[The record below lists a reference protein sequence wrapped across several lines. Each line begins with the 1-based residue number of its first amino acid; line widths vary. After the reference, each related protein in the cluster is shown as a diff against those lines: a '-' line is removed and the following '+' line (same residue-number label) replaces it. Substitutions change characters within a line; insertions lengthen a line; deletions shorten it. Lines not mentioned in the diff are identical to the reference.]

1 MVEVSSKDGAAGL
14 RTFFGIMQAWSVD
27 AGQSMTIL
35 GAPASTY
42 YKWKADPEKARLSR
56 DQFERLSYVFGIYK
70 ALQILLPDSVIA
82 DSWVNR
88 ENAAPLFSGH
98 RPIELMSHGL
108 VSDLY
113 RVREHLASQ
122 LN

>member
-1 MVEVSSKDGAAGL
+1 
-14 RTFFGIMQAWSVD
+14 
-27 AGQSMTIL
+27 MTIL

-42 YKWKADPEKARLSR
+42 YKWKNAPENARLSR

-70 ALQILLPDSVIA
+70 ALQILLPDPVIA

-88 ENAAPLFSGH
+88 SNTAPLFSGH
-98 RPIELMSHGL
+98 RPIELMSRGL
-108 VSDLY
+108 ASDLY

-122 LN
+122 LH

>member
-1 MVEVSSKDGAAGL
+1 MRV
-14 RTFFGIMQAWSVD
+14 WSV
-27 AGQSMTIL
+27 GSRRSYKIL

-42 YKWKADPEKARLSR
+42 YKWKNDPEKARLSR

-70 ALQILLPDSVIA
+70 SLQIHLPDTVIA
-82 DSWVNR
+82 DFWVNR
-88 ENAAPLFSGH
+88 ANTAPLFSGH
-98 RPIELMSHGL
+98 RPIDLMARGL
-108 VSDLY
+108 VSDLF

>member
-1 MVEVSSKDGAAGL
+1 
-14 RTFFGIMQAWSVD
+14 
-27 AGQSMTIL
+27 MTIL

-42 YKWKADPEKARLSR
+42 YKWKNDPEKARLSR

-70 ALQILLPDSVIA
+70 ALQILLPDPVIA

-88 ENAAPLFSGH
+88 ENAAPLFAGH
-98 RPIELMSHGL
+98 RPIELMARGL

-113 RVREHLASQ
+113 RVREYLAAQ